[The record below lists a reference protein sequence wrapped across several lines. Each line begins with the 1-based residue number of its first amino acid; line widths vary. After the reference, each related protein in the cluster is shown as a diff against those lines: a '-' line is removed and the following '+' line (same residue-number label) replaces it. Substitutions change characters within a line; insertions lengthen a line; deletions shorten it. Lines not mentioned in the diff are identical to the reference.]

1 MGNLPTGGTRFVGR
15 ERELREATAAL
26 RRGRLL
32 TLTGDPGVGKTRLAL
47 RIAARAQRSFPDG
60 VWFVELAPVRDA
72 ELLVAAVADALEI
85 CEASLGAPQD
95 SARSLLEVIVDHLA
109 DKRMLLILD
118 NCEHLLD
125 ASAQLTNL
133 LLRADRD
140 LHIMTTSRQTLG
152 VVGEQVLPVRPLP
165 MPDPEKTPTL
175 AAVSGSD
182 AVRLFAD
189 RAATASRGF
198 RVTEAN
204 HGAVLR
210 LCHRLEGNPLAIEL
224 AAVRVRAM
232 SVDRV
237 LWRLDDYFGLLTEG
251 SSTHLPPLQA
261 PRMAIDWSSGLC
273 SPVQRTL
280 WRRLAVFEG
289 GFDLDDAEAVC
300 AGDGI
305 AADDVLDLL
314 TELIDMSIVV
324 REPPHR
330 LCRYRL
336 PEMIREY
343 GQEMLARSDEETRVR
358 DRHRDH
364 YFAMAERA
372 MTEFMTH
379 RQALWLSRLRLA
391 HPNLRSAADHAL
403 ATPGEDTVA
412 VRIATDLGRYCITR
426 GLLSEG
432 RHWLDR
438 ALEHGAARGHAR
450 ADALW
455 VASRLDILQGD
466 TTTAL
471 DLLDQCRDLAERIGY
486 PLAGRRAVQCAGLAA
501 LFEGRFADAQAL
513 MNQALESN
521 RAADDPD
528 GQWHTLFH
536 LSIVHSALGDHEGAL
551 ACAERSLA
559 ICREHGA
566 TWSESHALWATA
578 TATWQLGDAAGARP
592 LLRAALDL
600 KHTLGDRW
608 GMTFCLEALAWATTD
623 ADAEA
628 AACLL
633 GAADA
638 MWRSIG
644 SSVDRLHGL
653 AEPHRWCESVLR
665 GTLGPDRFGQAFD
678 EGAALPLDAAVAFGL
693 GRTAR
698 AGS

>member
-1 MGNLPTGGTRFVGR
+1 MGNLPAGGTRFVGR
-15 ERELREATAAL
+15 EREAREAMAAL
-26 RRGRLL
+26 RRARLL

-47 RIAARAQRSFPDG
+47 RIAGRAQRSFPDG
-60 VWFVELAPVRDA
+60 VWFVELAPLRDA
-72 ELLVAAVADALEI
+72 ELLVAAVAEALEI
-85 CEASLGAPQD
+85 YEASLATPQD
-95 SARSLLEVIVDHLA
+95 SARTLLEVLVDHLA
-109 DKRMLLILD
+109 DKRALLILD

-125 ASAQLTNL
+125 SCARLVHI
-133 LLRADRD
+133 LLRVGRD

-152 VVGEQVLPVRPLP
+152 LAGEQVLPVRPLP
-165 MPDPEKTPTL
+165 MPDPEQTPSLT
-175 AAVSGSD
+175 AVSGSD

-189 RAATASRGF
+189 RAASASRGF

-232 SVDRV
+232 PVDRV
-237 LWRLDDYFGLLTEG
+237 LRRLDDYFGLLTEG

-261 PRMAIDWSSGLC
+261 PRTAIDWSSGLC
-273 SPVQRTL
+273 SPLQRAL
-280 WRRLAVFEG
+280 WRRLTVFED
-289 GFDLDDAEAVC
+289 GFDLEDAEAVC
-300 AGDGI
+300 ADDGI
-305 AADDVLDLL
+305 ATDDVLDLL
-314 TELIDMSIVV
+314 TDLIDMSIVV
-324 REPPHR
+324 RVPPER

-343 GQEMLARSDEETRVR
+343 GQEILARSEERTRVR

-364 YFAMAERA
+364 YLSLAERA
-372 MTEFMTH
+372 MAEFMTP

-391 HPNLRSAADHAL
+391 HPNLRTAADHAL
-403 ATPGEDTVA
+403 AAPGEETVA
-412 VRIATDLGRYCITR
+412 VRMATALGRYCVMM

-432 RHWLDR
+432 RHWLHR
-438 ALEHGAARGHAR
+438 ALEYGRVPGRVR

-455 VASRLDILQGD
+455 VAGRLGVLQGD
-466 TTTAL
+466 TTTGL
-471 DLLDQCRDLAERIGY
+471 DLLDQCRVLAERIGY
-486 PLAGRRAVQCAGLAA
+486 SQAQRRAVQFAGLAA
-501 LFEGRFADAQAL
+501 MFEGRFADARAL
-513 MNQALESN
+513 MSRALESN

-528 GQWHTLFH
+528 GQWLTLFH

-551 ACAERSLA
+551 SCAERSLA

-566 TWSESHALWATA
+566 VWSESHALWATA
-578 TATWQLGDAAGARP
+578 IATWQLGDGAGARP

-600 KHTLGDRW
+600 KYTLSDRW
-608 GMTFCLEALAWATTD
+608 GMTFCLEALAWTMAD

-628 AACLL
+628 AARLL

-644 SSVDRLHGL
+644 SSVHRLHGL
-653 AEPHRWCESVLR
+653 AEPHRWCEGVVR
-665 GTLGPDRFGQAFD
+665 GALGPDRFGQAFD

-693 GRTAR
+693 GRSAH
-698 AGS
+698 AAS